1 VGNSLESFRTS
12 REDFKLFKRTFME
25 WVAKFGMNDWEIQ
38 FYWEDNDI
46 PGSMCGG
53 IARNAPGRNASVYL
67 GKTWGM
73 PVTKNDLLR
82 TAVHEFAHLLIADM
96 EHLAGQRN
104 ASEAEID
111 LAREIMARR
120 FENWAYPVKH

>member
-1 VGNSLESFRTS
+1 
-12 REDFKLFKRTFME
+12 
-25 WVAKFGMNDWEIQ
+25 
-38 FYWEDNDI
+38 
-46 PGSMCGG
+46 
-53 IARNAPGRNASVYL
+53 
-67 GKTWGM
+67 
-73 PVTKNDLLR
+73 
-82 TAVHEFAHLLIADM
+82 M